1 MSNQL
6 ERQTEAAD
14 LTVSFIVNVLG
25 QTDNLDL
32 VLTEFDKLLSDYMR
46 LEVDDGYFEYV
57 FCVVE
62 RQGKVERNDLFKILF
77 LLKEANAD
85 ESFNAMLFNYEQ
97 LREKSLS
104 ESILC

>member
-1 MSNQL
+1 MSNRKR
-6 ERQTEAAD
+6 ETEAAD
-14 LTVSFIVNVLG
+14 VTVNFIVNVLG
-25 QTDNLDL
+25 RTNDLDL

-57 FCVVE
+57 FCVME
-62 RQGKVERNDLFKILF
+62 KQGKVGRNDLFKILF

-97 LREKSLS
+97 LRERAIS
-104 ESILC
+104 ESIVC